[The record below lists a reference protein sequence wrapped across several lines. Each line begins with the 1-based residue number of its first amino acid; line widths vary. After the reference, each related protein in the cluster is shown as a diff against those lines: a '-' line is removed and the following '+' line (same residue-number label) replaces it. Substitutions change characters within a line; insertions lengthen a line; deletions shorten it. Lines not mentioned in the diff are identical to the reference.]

1 MKCFFLGGGDFG
13 ASNVHTMVSKLPTQK
28 YDEATLGG
36 GGKRRGLKEFD
47 LKAFFKI

>member
-1 MKCFFLGGGDFG
+1 
-13 ASNVHTMVSKLPTQK
+13 MVSKLPTQK